1 VAYALLY
8 AGAAYAPVSA
18 GEYISLFGS
27 LILVIAALE
36 AISHRRRAAWMALLG
51 LVLVWSLYLPTIV
64 GLAHMRLSNQRLTL
78 RVLAWIP
85 SSAPLTILAREGL
98 MHLSPT
104 EITQLKNV
112 GITGTVSYAMNPA
125 TYGSGKASRVLLLM
139 QEPVDTRVELREP
152 DATEI
157 LYVQYGKIWKMYP
170 PNARTLSRT
179 IRIQPQWE
187 DHKQSEIMVELST
200 GARMGFSI
208 RDWAGVSQK
217 EK

>member
-1 VAYALLY
+1 
-8 AGAAYAPVSA
+8 
-18 GEYISLFGS
+18 
-27 LILVIAALE
+27 
-36 AISHRRRAAWMALLG
+36 MALLG

-85 SSAPLTILAREGL
+85 SSAPLTIVAREGL

-139 QEPVDTRVELREP
+139 QEPVEHALSYENPMRLRSFMCNTAKSGRCTRRMPAPFQEQFEFSLS
-152 DATEI
+152 
-157 LYVQYGKIWKMYP
+157 GKIINRAK
-170 PNARTLSRT
+170 
-179 IRIQPQWE
+179 
-187 DHKQSEIMVELST
+187 
-200 GARMGFSI
+200 
-208 RDWAGVSQK
+208 
-217 EK
+217 